1 VLFSDVKISASF
13 QDVPEP
19 EMSTVIRNIFGR
31 FTALSGLARGCG
43 NKRAGFEVGGEEA
56 IGEDPPSDEYEVCG
70 C

>member
-31 FTALSGLARGCG
+31 FTALSGLARGC
-43 NKRAGFEVGGEEA
+43 
-56 IGEDPPSDEYEVCG
+56 
-70 C
+70 